1 MKFLIPEPL
10 KAEHTEL
17 HAELVD
23 ATRAGGRVGE
33 AAKAVAKLL
42 HPHFVREEELAL
54 PPLGLLTSLA
64 QGAIDPD
71 MADVLRLT
79 DKLEAELPVMLA
91 EHKEI
96 VAALRHLVA
105 AAEAEKKPEHA
116 RFAEKLMLH
125 ARTEEEVLY
134 PAAVL
139 IGRYV
144 KLKLGK

>member
-10 KAEHTEL
+10 EAEHAEL

-54 PPLGLLTSLA
+54 PPLGLLASLA
-64 QGAIDPD
+64 QGAVDPD
-71 MADVLRLT
+71 MADVLQLT
-79 DKLEAELPVMLA
+79 DNLEAELPGMLT

-105 AAEAEKKPEHA
+105 AAEAEKKPEYAH
-116 RFAEKLMLH
+116 FAEKLMLH